1 MKEGKFQALEME
13 KGVVVKLVLE
23 NDHQIQFASVKNI
36 VMNKNDILCVKLEK
50 SVSLEE
56 VESIKVFFK
65 NMGIENK
72 VVFVMPGIS
81 LEVIESK

>member
-1 MKEGKFQALEME
+1 M
-13 KGVVVKLVLE
+13 VKLVLE